1 MQSYTPS
8 TAYQQGQVVSY
19 GGRLYRAEV
28 PSPGGTPDASADYSL
43 LSVLGPTGATGPT
56 GPAGSLPNDALY
68 LQSTASTAPIAD
80 GAALWANTPVIN
92 RTTSI
97 GLSYNPA
104 TGAITAQDAG
114 SYLFLWSVSAQ
125 PSGAGANLLLSLEP
139 AGGGTPYA
147 ASGAYGANAGEP
159 VLVSGSAIVAL
170 GAGGSVTLVNR
181 SGAPVSLT
189 AIPASAG
196 EGFSGSLTAVRIA

>member
-1 MQSYTPS
+1 MAFLSS
-8 TAYQQGQVVSY
+8 MNVVGSGMTAQQLRLDVVS
-19 GGRLYRAEV
+19 ENV
-28 PSPGGTPDASADYSL
+28 T
-43 LSVLGPTGATGPT
+43 
-56 GPAGSLPNDALY
+56 
-68 LQSTASTAPIAD
+68 
-80 GAALWANTPVIN
+80 N
-92 RTTSI
+92 RTTTI

-114 SYLFLWSVSAQ
+114 SYLLLWSVSAQ
-125 PSGAGANLLLSLEP
+125 PSGAGTNILLSLES

>member
-1 MQSYTPS
+1 MAFSRILVGNVPAHHRRMLAETLCERGVDLVYKRAVYRRS
-8 TAYQQGQVVSY
+8 EAMVVPLAVQEMCIRDSSY

-97 GLSYNPA
+97 GLSYTPA
-104 TGAITAQDAG
+104 KGAITVQDAG
-114 SYLFLWSVSAQ
+114 RYLLLWPVSAQ
-125 PSGAGANLLLSLEP
+125 PSGAGQ
-139 AGGGTPYA
+139 
-147 ASGAYGANAGEP
+147 
-159 VLVSGSAIVAL
+159 
-170 GAGGSVTLVNR
+170 NR
-181 SGAPVSLT
+181 ISP
-189 AIPASAG
+189 
-196 EGFSGSLTAVRIA
+196 FSGQSA